1 MEAVARYMVCKFE
14 NVIIYFFIFR
24 LLTDPVFNIIVIK
37 YVFYINT
44 YDRIINTISFK
55 LYGIF

>member
-1 MEAVARYMVCKFE
+1 MEAVARYMVYKFE